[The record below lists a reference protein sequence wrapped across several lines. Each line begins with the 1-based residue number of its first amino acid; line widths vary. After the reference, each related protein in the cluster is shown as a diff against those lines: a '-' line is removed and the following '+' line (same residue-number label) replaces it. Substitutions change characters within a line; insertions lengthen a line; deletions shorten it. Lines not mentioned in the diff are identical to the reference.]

1 MNTSEI
7 IAQNFLASLG
17 SYSLKIDSVSQVD
30 SDGHIEIT
38 VHAEKSLGLK
48 SLTINVKEANSSLI
62 LQDFALSQE
71 ESILDEDEGYDD
83 TPSPALPPEQKLVED
98 LF

>member
-30 SDGHIEIT
+30 SDIEIT

-62 LQDFALSQE
+62 LQDFALAQE